1 MMSSRNPPGSVI
13 AAGSQ
18 KMLMSKAPS
27 YDTAVMLAP
36 VGNFLLV
43 SNYCNMSLVA
53 SDLPIAKERS
63 SLDQAVYA
71 PAGER

>member
-1 MMSSRNPPGSVI
+1 
-13 AAGSQ
+13 
-18 KMLMSKAPS
+18 MSKAPS
-27 YDTAVMLAP
+27 YDIAVMLAP

-71 PAGER
+71 LAGER

>member
-1 MMSSRNPPGSVI
+1 VFHGFSG
-13 AAGSQ
+13 
-18 KMLMSKAPS
+18 
-27 YDTAVMLAP
+27 
-36 VGNFLLV
+36 GNFLLV